1 MTVWADFDFFNPPPQ
16 MFMLSVLWSDQNE
29 IIIYRSFQDF
39 KEFHV
44 RNKNIYIS
52 SSVLII
58 IIIFITIGTDLGCFV
73 LDLLK

>member
-1 MTVWADFDFFNPPPQ
+1 

-44 RNKNIYIS
+44 RNKKIYIS

-58 IIIFITIGTDLGCFV
+58 IITFITIGTDLGCFV
-73 LDLLK
+73 SDLLK

>member
-1 MTVWADFDFFNPPPQ
+1 

>member
-1 MTVWADFDFFNPPPQ
+1 

-44 RNKNIYIS
+44 RNKNIYIYQ
-52 SSVLII
+52 LICSYYYYYI
-58 IIIFITIGTDLGCFV
+58 YYYWD
-73 LDLLK
+73 

>member
-1 MTVWADFDFFNPPPQ
+1 

-44 RNKNIYIS
+44 RNKNIYIYIS

-58 IIIFITIGTDLGCFV
+58 IITFITIGTDLGCFV

>member
-1 MTVWADFDFFNPPPQ
+1 

-44 RNKNIYIS
+44 RNKNIYIYIYIS

-58 IIIFITIGTDLGCFV
+58 IITFITIGTDLGCFV

>member
-1 MTVWADFDFFNPPPQ
+1 

-44 RNKNIYIS
+44 RNKKIYIS

-58 IIIFITIGTDLGCFV
+58 IITFITIGTDLGCFV

>member
-1 MTVWADFDFFNPPPQ
+1 
-16 MFMLSVLWSDQNE
+16 MLSVLWSDQNE

>member
-1 MTVWADFDFFNPPPQ
+1 

-44 RNKNIYIS
+44 RNKNIYIYIS
-52 SSVLII
+52 SSVLLII
-58 IIIFITIGTDLGCFV
+58 ITFITIGTDLGCFV

>member
-1 MTVWADFDFFNPPPQ
+1 

-52 SSVLII
+52 SSVLLLII
-58 IIIFITIGTDLGCFV
+58 IIIFIIIGTDLGCFV

>member
-1 MTVWADFDFFNPPPQ
+1 

-44 RNKNIYIS
+44 RNKNIYIYIS

-58 IIIFITIGTDLGCFV
+58 IITFITIGTDLGCFV
-73 LDLLK
+73 SDLLK

>member
-1 MTVWADFDFFNPPPQ
+1 

-44 RNKNIYIS
+44 RNKYIYIS
-52 SSVLII
+52 SSVRLLLLLLIT
-58 IIIFITIGTDLGCFV
+58 FITIGTDLGCFV

>member
-1 MTVWADFDFFNPPPQ
+1 

-52 SSVLII
+52 SSVLLLLII
-58 IIIFITIGTDLGCFV
+58 TFITIGTDLGCFV

>member
-1 MTVWADFDFFNPPPQ
+1 

-52 SSVLII
+52 SSVLLLLLL

>member
-1 MTVWADFDFFNPPPQ
+1 

-44 RNKNIYIS
+44 RNKKIYIS
-52 SSVLII
+52 SSVLLLII
-58 IIIFITIGTDLGCFV
+58 IITFITIGTDLGCFV

>member
-1 MTVWADFDFFNPPPQ
+1 

-44 RNKNIYIS
+44 RNKKKNIS
-52 SSVLII
+52 SSVLLLLL

-73 LDLLK
+73 SDLLK

>member
-1 MTVWADFDFFNPPPQ
+1 

-52 SSVLII
+52 SSVLLLLLIT
-58 IIIFITIGTDLGCFV
+58 FITIGTDLGCFV